1 MNEKEK
7 NGIFSLHKEKDN
19 LSTHQKFDL
28 LIDEYYCDLK
38 EEKKE
43 RHIEKNI
50 KEGDFVFKSVDRNK
64 TDYARLDENDEPP
77 IFTDLIENEKKIGT
91 VRITNPL
98 SKIERR
104 DELKDNYMKWLKTER
119 LMRPNERRLEYEQM
133 QEKYLESIKLTHD
146 IKKDVKLAKAI
157 KSHYPRG
164 IVGVDSIYNENTVL
178 YKDQHEE
185 IKKKYE
191 IKEKRLKEKGEVLE
205 KHNQKNGNFL
215 TFQENN

>member
-1 MNEKEK
+1 MNTKQ
-7 NGIFSLHKEKDN
+7 H
-19 LSTHQKFDL
+19 
-28 LIDEYYCDLK
+28 
-38 EEKKE
+38 
-43 RHIEKNI
+43 
-50 KEGDFVFKSVDRNK
+50 NK
-64 TDYARLDENDEPP
+64 
-77 IFTDLIENEKKIGT
+77 KKIGT

-98 SKIERR
+98 PKIERKIGTVRITNPLPKIERR

>member
-1 MNEKEK
+1 MLKDNDISAFCLCYDNPSYKLQNFLK
-7 NGIFSLHKEKDN
+7 KYFSPCVLIKQPNHFVIFSNYFKN
-19 LSTHQKFDL
+19 VS
-28 LIDEYYCDLK
+28 I
-38 EEKKE
+38 KK
-43 RHIEKNI
+43 
-50 KEGDFVFKSVDRNK
+50 
-64 TDYARLDENDEPP
+64 RLDENDEPP

-98 SKIERR
+98 PKIERR

-191 IKEKRLKEKGEVLE
+191 IKEKRLKEKGE
-205 KHNQKNGNFL
+205 G
-215 TFQENN
+215 T